1 MGDVYVLV
9 EVENDGRSGCLGGD
23 VNEDLSSESEGFEVS
38 LDGQGVVLDISR
50 CMRLEVDG
58 DIELTLG

>member
-38 LDGQGVVLDISR
+38 LDGQGVVLDING
-50 CMRLEVDG
+50 C
-58 DIELTLG
+58 